1 MGASVSKNISDVVT
15 DAYVQV
21 SSEIIKTQVADINN
35 SQIITVSDV
44 DGDVDVSDVYFV
56 QQIDIN
62 VKSLMN
68 VLSQQK
74 AQQDLFEAV
83 AQNAKSVTSGLNA
96 AQYAYAVNQISAIA
110 TACVQAAVRID
121 DSCSL
126 VDAMTQEIVLQNVGG
141 SVKIKDLNLSQIQRI
156 FQDCAQDAVS
166 QNETVQRIVEQL
178 SQKASATASG
188 MSFLIAA
195 AIVIGAVAFAGVKF
209 LAPICL
215 VGGCVGLY
223 YYYNYYDLN
232 YDGYVEELSDTSKKE
247 SLAETDLCLTD
258 AVKKLKDH
266 TEFSAVY
273 WKGYDLKK
281 NFYIETKPSEIWYLK
296 RIPETLNIDK
306 GTYALSPK
314 FLQGYGLPTSPQIK
328 TDPQSGDYYLD
339 QDTGIYYKYGE
350 EWTEFNKINKL
361 AEWGYE
367 PPSDKP
373 RSPEDLYGQFLGPS
387 ILRLYMYNNNQ
398 WKEKEK
404 INTGVKS
411 YKSIGTPNTLV
422 TKKYYKYV
430 LYASIVLIA
439 TSVVLGAYQLYKN
452 NESSEL

>member
-15 DAYVQV
+15 NAYVQV
-21 SSEIIKTQVADINN
+21 SSEIIKAQVTDMND
-35 SQIITVSDV
+35 SQIVTVSDV
-44 DGDVDVSDVYFV
+44 DGDVNVSDVYFV
-56 QQIDIN
+56 QQIDVN

-96 AQYAYAVNQISAIA
+96 AQYAYAVNQVSAIA
-110 TACVQAAVRID
+110 TACVQAAVRIN

-141 SVKIKDLNLSQIQRI
+141 SVKIKDLNLSQIQRV

-166 QNETVQRIVEQL
+166 QNEAVQHVVEQID
-178 SQKASATASG
+178 QKASAVSSG
-188 MSFLIAA
+188 LSFLIAA
-195 AIVIGAVAFAGVKF
+195 AVVIGAVAFAGVQF

-215 VGGCVGLY
+215 MGGCVGLY

-232 YDGYVEELSDTSKKE
+232 YDGYVEELSDALKKE
-247 SLAETDLCLTD
+247 ALVKTDLSLTE
-258 AVKKLKDH
+258 AVETLKQ
-266 TEFSAVY
+266 TKYNAVY

-281 NFYIETKPSEIWYLK
+281 NFYVETNPIEIWYLK
-296 RIPETLNIDK
+296 KVPEPLNKDK
-306 GTYALSPK
+306 GSYALSPR
-314 FLQGYGLPTSPQIK
+314 FLQGYGFPPIIK
-328 TDPQSGDYYLD
+328 TDFKSGDYYLD
-339 QDTGIYYKYGE
+339 QDTGFYYKYGE
-350 EWTEFNKINKL
+350 EWTEFNKITKL
-361 AEWGYE
+361 TEWSYE

-373 RSPEDLYGQFLGPS
+373 RSPDDLYGQFLGPS
-387 ILRLYMYNNNQ
+387 ILRLYAYVDNK
-398 WKEKEK
+398 WTEKEK
-404 INTGVKS
+404 VNTGVKP

-430 LYASIVLIA
+430 LYASIALIIASA
-439 TSVVLGAYQLYKN
+439 TLGAYQLYKN
-452 NESSEL
+452 NESSKL